1 MPIQDTIFSLFGSG
15 EKRSDTYRDSNGKGV
30 LERFNECIGK
40 DMDFLTVELESM
52 AVRLNDID
60 KADFYM
66 LTVIC
71 EGLGLP
77 YQELYKGAD
86 IDVLRRIAKYS
97 KGIIENRANKDG
109 VKLITYLILPI
120 VTVEVIEDFPISGFD
135 SSITLDDSK
144 RFFDTSGGL
153 ACVGLSF
160 EFNSPI
166 VLGDDEKE
174 TLRLIASF
182 NTPIDCLSVVKLNN
196 TII

>member
-15 EKRSDTYRDSNGKGV
+15 EKRTDTYRDSNGKGV

-40 DMDFLTVELESM
+40 DMDFLTMELESM
-52 AVRLNDID
+52 TVRLNDIYQ
-60 KADFYM
+60 ADFHT
-66 LTVIC
+66 LSVIC

-86 IDVLRRIAKYS
+86 VNVLRRIAKYH

-109 VKLITYLILPI
+109 VKLITYLILPM
-120 VTVEVIEDFPISGFD
+120 VTVEVIEEFPISGLD
-135 SSITLDDSK
+135 SSITFDNAK
-144 RFFDTSGGL
+144 RVFDTSGGM
-153 ACVGLSF
+153 ACVELTF
-160 EFNSPI
+160 DFNSVV
-166 VLGDDEKE
+166 VLSEDEKE

-182 NTPIDCLSVVKLNN
+182 NTPIDCLAVVKLNG